1 MIIVRFQGGLGNQI
15 SQYAFCRLLQKR
27 YPGITI
33 KADLDFYLHNSN
45 HQGYELERVFE
56 GIILEKVSAKEFLRV
71 TGKISEAFLCQ
82 RGYEKKLIKII
93 NHFLPLKKANWL
105 YQSITTK
112 YPEEDIYR
120 NLNVKRDWYLD
131 GYWHNYNYNEIMD
144 QLREELKFVRL
155 SDSQNRE
162 CEKRIIEDENS
173 ISVHVRKGDYVGSMY
188 DILGVDYYKEA
199 IKVIKNCRTSP
210 KFYLFSDNIEMAKKI
225 WTEIN
230 CENKVEYIVW
240 NKGVNS
246 YYDMYLMSLCRDN
259 IIANSTF
266 SYWAAQLNKNRKKI
280 VIRPKMQTAE
290 RETWDVENW
299 IKI

>member
-1 MIIVRFQGGLGNQI
+1 
-15 SQYAFCRLLQKR
+15 
-27 YPGITI
+27 
-33 KADLDFYLHNSN
+33 
-45 HQGYELERVFE
+45 
-56 GIILEKVSAKEFLRV
+56 
-71 TGKISEAFLCQ
+71 
-82 RGYEKKLIKII
+82 
-93 NHFLPLKKANWL
+93 
-105 YQSITTK
+105 
-112 YPEEDIYR
+112 
-120 NLNVKRDWYLD
+120 
-131 GYWHNYNYNEIMD
+131 MD
-144 QLREELKFVRL
+144 ELREELKFVRL

-162 CEKRIIEDENS
+162 CEKQIIEDENS
-173 ISVHVRKGDYVGSMY
+173 ISVHVRKGDYVGSTY
-188 DILGVDYYKEA
+188 DILGVDYYRKA
-199 IKVIKNCRTSP
+199 IKIIKNYRTSP
-210 KFYLFSDNIEMAKKI
+210 QFYLFSDNIEMAKKI

-299 IKI
+299 VKV